1 MYMRLYQR
9 TWKEP
14 IEKMLGSIFEGRCCQ
29 NAMKLSNV
37 KLQLVDTTIVAPVRT
52 IEVEKVRR

>member
-1 MYMRLYQR
+1 MRLYQR

-14 IEKMLGSIFEGRCCQ
+14 ISKMVGLIFEGRCCQ

-37 KLQLVDTTIVAPVRT
+37 KLHFADAAIVALVRT
-52 IEVEKVRR
+52 SEVEKVRR